1 MPFFKNTIIDHDYI
15 SLDEVHRRLDLRKTK
30 PQNAP

>member
-15 SLDEVHRRLDLRKTK
+15 SLDELEERLNLYKDKR
-30 PQNAP
+30 